1 MVSVK
6 LKLWETTAGS
16 DIRSHTRFGEG
27 VAARVCAH
35 FTNDREAHV
44 RAVEVRTTFRSEA
57 MGNLR

>member
-6 LKLWETTAGS
+6 LKLWETTASS

-35 FTNDREAHV
+35 FTNDREAYAIKNT
-44 RAVEVRTTFRSEA
+44 RRSC
-57 MGNLR
+57 GLLRERV